1 MHGCCL
7 LELSH
12 NRWCRHNNSSH
23 KCASVVLRDDVYA
36 TRPMLQKG
44 SHNTTSVTK
53 VRKTLGRE
61 IMSDSKAQNPM
72 DLLKR
77 SAGRRVARP
86 KEFARDWGEM
96 DLLMKTSRT
105 PVHCHGPTN
114 GSIRSPST
122 SALWPLY
129 YYYFTCCQPNPNPS
143 GVPSKFDNLL
153 SPIILDNCSC
163 VSTEH
168 KYYPHAY
175 VFFSR
180 DPHAYVAILSI
191 D

>member
-1 MHGCCL
+1 MFLPAPTSHVPLTLSSKTSVVFSQPFSSLSPNSHPRRTQVPFVAAPSPQVASAVSGEHRHPHPRGAASAVARPPEGAPAWTSMHGCCL

-61 IMSDSKAQNPM
+61 IMSDSKAQNLM

-86 KEFARDWGEM
+86 KEFARD
-96 DLLMKTSRT
+96 
-105 PVHCHGPTN
+105 
-114 GSIRSPST
+114 
-122 SALWPLY
+122 
-129 YYYFTCCQPNPNPS
+129 
-143 GVPSKFDNLL
+143 
-153 SPIILDNCSC
+153 
-163 VSTEH
+163 
-168 KYYPHAY
+168 
-175 VFFSR
+175 
-180 DPHAYVAILSI
+180 
-191 D
+191 